1 LQIYQIYGFTLRK
14 RHAQIVNLRIYC
26 FTGRFSGTMEFT
38 ILRFYR
44 FTARLGK
51 RRALD
56 PRLTQ
61 RHHSRPPAR
70 CEKGFTKVCGDY
82 MSELEMQNLA
92 IWCNRCL
99 GALTKFVI
107 LWKKSSKFQSTGQIS
122 RPFVPPGS
130 HPASHDVSCRFVV
143 SSQHFKFSSS

>member
-1 LQIYQIYGFTLRK
+1 
-14 RHAQIVNLRIYC
+14 
-26 FTGRFSGTMEFT
+26 
-38 ILRFYR
+38 
-44 FTARLGK
+44 
-51 RRALD
+51 
-56 PRLTQ
+56 
-61 RHHSRPPAR
+61 
-70 CEKGFTKVCGDY
+70 

-143 SSQHFKFSSS
+143 SSQHFKFSSSYDPNLPEPNLFNGPGSAKPIAAGRGSDKLA